1 MSKPEIDPL
10 VYRAGHAAE
19 LLGVSRT
26 TLWRLRKEDPTFP
39 PAVRLGVG
47 SVGFRGDDLR
57 VWLRGREEVAR
68 RDAA

>member
-26 TLWRLRKEDPTFP
+26 TLWRLRKEDATFP
-39 PAVRLGVG
+39 PAVRIGAG
-47 SVGFRGDDLR
+47 SVGFRGDELR
-57 VWLRGREEVAR
+57 AWLRSREEVGR
-68 RDAA
+68 RAA